1 MLIERYSKQR
11 DPRSEIRLIVAR
23 SLRRALRGSLANEKC
38 KMRATVE
45 KRNSVWLREIT
56 MSSKHGFLFNREE
69 IERQINALYEL
80 DDAVMDAI
88 AEDED
93 TSVYDEKA
101 QQLRFYFECLANSL
115 WEVGVFK
122 SQQEARSFIKADV
135 DVLQHAGGPGGLC
148 PDDGLLSPNEMA
160 QGIVALRNLNEFI
173 FHAPVCY
180 PSSSTYK
187 FDVDYT
193 THEREMRFRLTSNY
207 ADLFLVKMHPEL
219 KADQESKNYLWI
231 EASVKAHRYDGVRG
245 EIDRLVASAMGMM
258 QVLGLVQY
266 RDWPVPSVRLS
277 IGTKDRVNSAA
288 YYDMHCVRMSQH
300 LVGLCDPA
308 ATNEIDSA
316 RPAQDRIAA
325 NLRILGRGMSDLS
338 QAALAV
344 RHACRT
350 YLRAYESWNAG
361 ETAMFLAIT
370 MEGLMLDKR
379 QKDDLSARLQ
389 DSVAYWLGG
398 SFNERKKN
406 RQCVSELYK
415 VRSNYVHNGEDA
427 HSAFDID
434 AVHDLTRRVIRKEL
448 LTLGS

>member
-1 MLIERYSKQR
+1 
-11 DPRSEIRLIVAR
+11 
-23 SLRRALRGSLANEKC
+23 
-38 KMRATVE
+38 
-45 KRNSVWLREIT
+45 
-56 MSSKHGFLFNREE
+56 
-69 IERQINALYEL
+69 
-80 DDAVMDAI
+80 
-88 AEDED
+88 
-93 TSVYDEKA
+93 
-101 QQLRFYFECLANSL
+101 
-115 WEVGVFK
+115 
-122 SQQEARSFIKADV
+122 
-135 DVLQHAGGPGGLC
+135 
-148 PDDGLLSPNEMA
+148 
-160 QGIVALRNLNEFI
+160 
-173 FHAPVCY
+173 
-180 PSSSTYK
+180 
-187 FDVDYT
+187 
-193 THEREMRFRLTSNY
+193 
-207 ADLFLVKMHPEL
+207 
-219 KADQESKNYLWI
+219 
-231 EASVKAHRYDGVRG
+231 
-245 EIDRLVASAMGMM
+245 
-258 QVLGLVQY
+258 
-266 RDWPVPSVRLS
+266 
-277 IGTKDRVNSAA
+277 
-288 YYDMHCVRMSQH
+288 